1 VSGRIRVQKTL
12 KLYIGGEFPRSE
24 SGRTIA
30 VRSKRGEPMNVSRA
44 SRKDLRETVEKM
56 RAAQPGWWKRTAY
69 NRGQILY
76 RLAEILE
83 DRASAL
89 PTTEADATAAA
100 DRAVFH
106 AGWTDKITALLSS
119 LNPVAGTYVNYSM
132 IGPVGIVAAVPNP
145 ADGLLGMVEATCA
158 ALVMGNAVALFVPAE
173 NAELAIAFAEALATS
188 DVPHGIVN
196 ILTGDLAELIGA
208 ADLHDDID
216 ALYLAANTLPEK
228 LVHAS
233 ETEAARMMRRIL
245 TVPSAKEPAT
255 PHQLGKLAEV
265 KTVWMSS

>member
-1 VSGRIRVQKTL
+1 MSGRIRVQKTL
-12 KLYIGGEFPRSE
+12 KLFIGGEFPRSE
-24 SGRTIA
+24 SGRTLI
-30 VRSKRGEPMNVSRA
+30 VRSHRGEVMHVSRA

-56 RAAQPGWWKRTAY
+56 RAAQAGWWKRTAY

-83 DRASAL
+83 DRATSF
-89 PTTEADATAAA
+89 PTTEADVAAAA

-106 AGWTDKITALLSS
+106 AGWSDKITALLSS
-119 LNPVAGTYVNYSM
+119 LNPVAGSYVNYSM
-132 IGPVGIVAAVPNP
+132 LGPVGVVVAVPR
-145 ADGLLGMVEATCA
+145 ADDGLLGLVEAIGA
-158 ALVMGNAVALFVPAE
+158 ALVMGNAVALLVPAE
-173 NAELAIAFAEALATS
+173 RAELAIALAEALATS

-196 ILTGDLAELIGA
+196 ILTGDLAELVGA
-208 ADLHDDID
+208 ADSHDDID
-216 ALYLAANTLPEK
+216 AFYFAKGAIPEK
-228 LVHAS
+228 LVTAA

-245 TVPSAKEPAT
+245 VVPGAAEPAS